1 MFVAEVSQ
9 KTFVPTALPISGH
22 SPLSS
27 REDEIVPTRG

>member
-9 KTFVPTALPISGH
+9 KTFVPTALLISGH

-27 REDEIVPTRG
+27 REDDIALTRG